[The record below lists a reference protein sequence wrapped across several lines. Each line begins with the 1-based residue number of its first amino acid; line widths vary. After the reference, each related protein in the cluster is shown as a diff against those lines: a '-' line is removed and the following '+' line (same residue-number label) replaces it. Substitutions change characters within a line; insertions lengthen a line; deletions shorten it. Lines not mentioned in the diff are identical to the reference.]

1 MVHLAELW
9 MPLLITSVVVFFASA
24 IMWMAMPHHKK
35 DINFVGDKEPGFLD
49 ALKST
54 DLKAGFYLY
63 PGCEAKDLKTDE
75 GKAKWDAGPW
85 GSLIV
90 SPGKPNFGMNLV
102 KTFVVYAIITVFV
115 AYITGHSVPA
125 GAEYMHVFRVAGT
138 TAILG
143 HCMGGLV
150 NDFFLGKP
158 TRFIVTCF
166 IDGLVYALLTA
177 GIFAAMWPAAV
188 ASGALDGIV
197 PG

>member
-1 MVHLAELW
+1 LSTAGFSFLVGFWYPAGHTPTLTHWKELTMVHLAELW
-9 MPLLITSVVVFFASA
+9 MPLLITSVAVFFASA

-90 SPGKPNFGMNLV
+90 YPGKPNFGMNLV
-102 KTFVVYAIITVFV
+102 KTFVVYAIIT
-115 AYITGHSVPA
+115 
-125 GAEYMHVFRVAGT
+125 
-138 TAILG
+138 
-143 HCMGGLV
+143 
-150 NDFFLGKP
+150 
-158 TRFIVTCF
+158 
-166 IDGLVYALLTA
+166 
-177 GIFAAMWPAAV
+177 
-188 ASGALDGIV
+188 
-197 PG
+197 